1 MLLSVPEAE
10 PLVQAWRRDG
20 DPAAARGI
28 PAHVTL
34 LYPFLPLDQVD
45 EGVLAELGWFFGHV
59 DAFEVE
65 FHAVREFARSGVVYL
80 DPVGR
85 ELDDLAAAFARRWPE
100 TPPYAGAV
108 DRPHAHL
115 TVVRTD
121 DSALRAQACA
131 EVGREL
137 PLRATASRAALWACD
152 DEGRW
157 TEREHFDLGAL
168 EQR

>member
-1 MLLSVPEAE
+1 MLLCVPEAE
-10 PLVQAWRRDG
+10 PIVQAWREEG

-45 EGVLAELGWFFGHV
+45 EGVLAELGWFFAHV
-59 DAFEVE
+59 DAFEVQ

-100 TPPYAGAV
+100 TPPYGGAV
-108 DRPHAHL
+108 DQPHAHL
-115 TVVRTD
+115 TVVHTD
-121 DSALRAQACA
+121 DSSLRARACA
-131 EVGREL
+131 EVGPAL
-137 PLRATASRAALWACD
+137 PLRASASRASLWACD
-152 DEGRW
+152 DAGRW
-157 TEREHFDLGAL
+157 TAREHFDFG
-168 EQR
+168 R